1 MIRADVWGRLAEIAR
16 DVLAAIPGATFAE
29 DQPFRLT
36 SIAFARPEDAD
47 ARAAIA
53 SAMRAAG
60 ADVTDNNLWVL
71 GWLGG
76 YDKLAMTRRVL
87 ATSYGVD
94 IEAERDAVLY
104 VGDSIN
110 DAPMFGFFRHT
121 VGVSTVTRDLPQ
133 IPTPPTWI
141 SEGPGGDGFV
151 EAADAVL
158 MARNCKAPAG
168 KLLAPLGRS
177 GPRTRNCD
185 PLQPRLPAGPTTG
198 YADSRHSHVDAMAR
212 AIEHAPQPASQKSPR
227 LARSEQGL
235 PPHEKGGC
243 PRYACSLTA
252 SRSIAETIEESRAAA
267 RRIADRYLASM
278 QFHHFLGDRE
288 AQARADA
295 FFALTPE
302 WFEYFLAICGLY
314 AVAVIDYLDARII
327 ADPDDDRS
335 ALRLGANGVVH
346 EIRYY
351 RFERASITAREW
363 PPVVRFKLNMFSAAD
378 HETRPRCDHV
388 PDDVDDVYRFVY
400 RRLTFSQSGRDER
413 LLDDRLE
420 VAGVLLEIA
429 VEGGLP
435 RILQSRSEQGD
446 GRA

>member
-1 MIRADVWGRLAEIAR
+1 MRPLAEADISEFRNVRFVLTDMDETLTFRGRLGARTYDALERLQRAGVKVIPVTAAPAGWCDQMARMWPVDGVIGENGGFFFERAEGHRLVRSFWHGANDRADVWGRLAEIAR

-94 IEAERDAVLY
+94 IDVERDAVLY

-133 IPTPPTWI
+133 IPAPPTWI

-158 MARNCKAPAG
+158 MARN
-168 KLLAPLGRS
+168 
-177 GPRTRNCD
+177 
-185 PLQPRLPAGPTTG
+185 
-198 YADSRHSHVDAMAR
+198 
-212 AIEHAPQPASQKSPR
+212 
-227 LARSEQGL
+227 
-235 PPHEKGGC
+235 
-243 PRYACSLTA
+243 
-252 SRSIAETIEESRAAA
+252 
-267 RRIADRYLASM
+267 
-278 QFHHFLGDRE
+278 
-288 AQARADA
+288 
-295 FFALTPE
+295 
-302 WFEYFLAICGLY
+302 
-314 AVAVIDYLDARII
+314 
-327 ADPDDDRS
+327 
-335 ALRLGANGVVH
+335 
-346 EIRYY
+346 
-351 RFERASITAREW
+351 
-363 PPVVRFKLNMFSAAD
+363 
-378 HETRPRCDHV
+378 
-388 PDDVDDVYRFVY
+388 
-400 RRLTFSQSGRDER
+400 
-413 LLDDRLE
+413 
-420 VAGVLLEIA
+420 
-429 VEGGLP
+429 
-435 RILQSRSEQGD
+435 LQSARGQASGAAWAFGTANEEL
-446 GRA
+446 